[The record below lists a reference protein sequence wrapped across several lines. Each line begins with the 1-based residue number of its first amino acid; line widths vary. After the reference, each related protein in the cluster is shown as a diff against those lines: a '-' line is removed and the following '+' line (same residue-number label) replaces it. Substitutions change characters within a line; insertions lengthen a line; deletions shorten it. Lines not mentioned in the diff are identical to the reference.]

1 MPARRQAISASP
13 GGAVAQLDAR
23 QGLVHPGRLEFRSKQ
38 PKAESAKG
46 KSAQACAKLPTA
58 RGHPARFAGCL
69 PDKRAICPRAVRQ
82 LVHPGGA
89 VAQFNARQ
97 GLVHPGRLG
106 PAATSA
112 KRKVRKD
119 KSARAYAKLSAARGH
134 PARFAGC
141 SPGKRA
147 KCPRAVR
154 PRSQRAKRMQNSF
167 DKSGPPPT
175 LVSSPGGVVAQL
187 AERLNGIQEVRGS
200 NPLGST
206 IPLPAPAAAAF
217 SGATL

>member
-13 GGAVAQLDAR
+13 GGGVASR
-23 QGLVHPGRLEFRSKQ
+23 TRG
-38 PKAESAKG
+38 KG
-46 KSAQACAKLPTA
+46 KVPAARAKLPTA

-69 PDKRAICPRAVRQ
+69 LDKRAICPRSVRQ
-82 LVHPGGA
+82 LVHPGWRRSSVGRA
-89 VAQFNARQ
+89 ARTRSPRQAGSRGNPRKVESAHGQERPQHARNCRRRTGILPALRLTHPISGQNARA
-97 GLVHPGRLG
+97 
-106 PAATSA
+106 PA
-112 KRKVRKD
+112 
-119 KSARAYAKLSAARGH
+119 G
-134 PARFAGC
+134 
-141 SPGKRA
+141 
-147 KCPRAVR
+147 
-154 PRSQRAKRMQNSF
+154 RSQRAKRMQNSF

-206 IPLPAPAAAAF
+206 IPLSAPAAAAF